1 MSEERISRVFQ
12 LIKKSKELEDHFFR
26 KLSTTDNP
34 FPWFKILKEKGYL
47 SAEKNP
53 FPIQLPDKEGFYQ
66 VPYWPVLGYLENV
79 AIKNSK
85 TPNNEVLELLIET
98 IDSIVNYTDEKGQR
112 IENYKTDWML
122 IKTIFKLPIDKI
134 KKEYVDFVGSA
145 LRSKWDTTLVA
156 SEIGKTV
163 VPYLIANKARDLI
176 LQLLEVIASYKHT
189 GSSFDFESLMGD
201 YWFHDLMQ
209 NHRNAIIELCGVD
222 TARVAIRK
230 MDEIIATSKLQFS
243 QAVLPAIEDSSQTL
257 FPDRYECQLVYL
269 ARETLNKASPEEAKP
284 LVVELTAKEHE
295 IFKRIA
301 VYAINFHFG
310 ALVDIFWNWTGNPL
324 EERGLKHEIYEL
336 LKTHCSSFSAE
347 QIERILTWIE
357 SETITFSEETR
368 QNKELVKRLTAYS
381 RKEWLSALLETG
393 DPRILEAYQR
403 YSQVYPEEI
412 EHPGLSVWFGQV
424 EFVGEPAPFANE
436 LLKKTNKEIADY
448 VLQQAPKERAEYNER
463 LEGSFRRTV
472 RENASKFSHD
482 MLPFL
487 SMPPSYQYALLSG
500 LLEAW
505 RTNSDFPWDEL
516 LNYADQM
523 IDKQEFWEQ
532 KYENRFNYRNWIVG
546 IIAELIEEGT
556 RDDRRAFDPKLLPS
570 AEKIL
575 FTLARNAESDIADVI
590 DIVNSVLNST
600 RGKIFSAMVSFSLRV
615 ARLSKQ
621 EKEKRWKQE
630 IKEYFTKGLERTNE
644 FSSIEFSVT
653 IGEYLPQLY
662 YLDEKWVSGN
672 INRIFPKEDEHYWT
686 AAFTGY
692 LFHSSQLFK
701 DLYLLLRNNSHYSK
715 ALETKFKDS
724 IGLQRTVQ
732 HIGIAYLLGLESLDD
747 KTSLINQMLERKNPD
762 QLLELVRFFWAL
774 RDKLPDEYKPRINPL
789 WGKLFERLSAHT
801 DPMDEKILAHLFGW
815 LTFIDELDEQALE
828 WLKLSAR
835 YIQPVEEILF
845 MDYLLKHAQKTP
857 DKVAIIY
864 LEMLNSD
871 RFPSH
876 DQQKIRELVTMLYEK
891 GEKQAADRICNLYF
905 SKGLLFLRDIY
916 EKNTDPRLSS
926 Q

>member
-47 SAEKNP
+47 SAERNP
-53 FPIQLPDKEGFYQ
+53 SPIQLPDKEGFYQ
-66 VPYWPVLGYLENV
+66 VPYWPILGYLENV
-79 AIKNSK
+79 AIENSK
-85 TPNNEVLELLIET
+85 TPNNEVLKLLIET
-98 IDSIVNYTDEKGQR
+98 IDSIVNYTDGKGQR

-122 IKTIFKLPIDKI
+122 IKTIFKLPIVKI

-189 GSSFDFESLMGD
+189 GSSLDFESLMGD

-230 MDEIIATSKLQFS
+230 MDEIIATSKFQFS

-269 ARETLNKASPEEAKP
+269 VREALNKANPEEAKP

-301 VYAINFHFG
+301 VYAMNFHFG
-310 ALVDIFWNWTGNPL
+310 ALGDIFWNWTGNPL
-324 EERGLKHEIYEL
+324 EEHGLRHEIYEL
-336 LKTHCSSFSAE
+336 LKAHCSSFSAE

-381 RKEWLSALLETG
+381 RKEWLTALLETD
-393 DPRILEAYQR
+393 DPKILEAYQR
-403 YSQVYPEEI
+403 HSQIYPEEI
-412 EHPGLSVWFGQV
+412 EHPGFSVWFGPV
-424 EFVGEPAPFANE
+424 EFVGEPAPFAEE

-448 VLQQAPKERAEYNER
+448 ILQQAPKERSEYNER
-463 LEGSFRRTV
+463 PEGSFRRTV
-472 RENASKFSHD
+472 RENAAKFSHD

-487 SMPPSYQYALLSG
+487 SIPPSYQHALLSG

-505 RTNSDFPWDEL
+505 RTKSDFPWDEL

-523 IDKQEFWEQ
+523 IDEQGFWAQ
-532 KYENRFNYRNWIVG
+532 KYEDRFNYRNWIAG

-556 RDDRRAFDPKLLPS
+556 RDDRRAFDPKLLPL

-575 FTLARNAESDIADVI
+575 FTLARNSESDIVNVI

-600 RGKIFSAMVSFSLRV
+600 RGKIFSAIVNLSLRV

-621 EKEKRWKQE
+621 DKEKRWGQE
-630 IKEYFTKGLERTNE
+630 IREYFTKGLERTGE
-644 FSSIEFSVT
+644 FCSIEFSVT

-662 YLDEKWVSGN
+662 YLDAKWVSDN
-672 INRIFPKEDEHYWT
+672 INRIFPKESQDYWT
-686 AAFTGY
+686 ATFTGY

-701 DLYLLLRNNSHYSK
+701 DLFMLLRNNSHYLK

-724 IGLQRTVQ
+724 ISSQRTVQ
-732 HIGIAYLLGLESLDD
+732 HIGIAYLLGFENLDD
-747 KTSLINQMLERKNPD
+747 PGSLINQMLEKRNPD
-762 QLLELVRFFWAL
+762 QLLELVRFFWASG
-774 RDKLPDEYKPRINPL
+774 DKLPAEYRPKIRPL
-789 WGKLFERLSAHT
+789 WGKLFERLSVDA
-801 DPMDEKILAHLFGW
+801 DPMNERVLAHLFGW
-815 LTFIDELDEQALE
+815 LTFIDELDEQTSE

-835 YIQPVEEILF
+835 HIQPVEEVLF
-845 MDYLLKHAQKTP
+845 LDYLLKHAQKTP
-857 DKVAIIY
+857 DKVATIY
-864 LEMLNSD
+864 LEMLNSGK
-871 RFPSH
+871 FPSIH
-876 DQQKIRELVTMLYEK
+876 EQSIVELVRIFYEK
-891 GEKQAADRICNLYF
+891 GQKQDANRICNMYLGR
-905 SKGLLFLRDIY
+905 GLLFLREIY
-916 EKNTDPRLSS
+916 EKSN
-926 Q
+926 